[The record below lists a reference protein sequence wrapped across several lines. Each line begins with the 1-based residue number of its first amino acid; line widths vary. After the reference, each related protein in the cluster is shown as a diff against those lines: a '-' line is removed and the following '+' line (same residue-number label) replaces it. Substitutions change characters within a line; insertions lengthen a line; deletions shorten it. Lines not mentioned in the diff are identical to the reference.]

1 MKIGIYK
8 SLYLFVSLNL
18 DMNTVFLIFVTLNYI
33 L

>member
-1 MKIGIYK
+1 MEIGIDK

-18 DMNTVFLIFVTLNYI
+18 NMNTVLLIFVTLNYI